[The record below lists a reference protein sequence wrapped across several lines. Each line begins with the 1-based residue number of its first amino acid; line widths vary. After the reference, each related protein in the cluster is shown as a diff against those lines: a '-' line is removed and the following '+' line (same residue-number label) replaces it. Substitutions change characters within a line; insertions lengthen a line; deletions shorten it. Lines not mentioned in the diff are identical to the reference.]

1 MQSPHPPG
9 QPRRGALASSALL
22 RSTRARSCLSCPLK
36 QEHAA
41 RPADLRPDDVVLG
54 EFLGDQELLVLGP
67 SEAGQRR
74 ILVVLPLDG
83 RDDWLGAAQDLGGFL
98 DRYIDHAGDKY
109 WERPDVEAE
118 PEAR

>member
-1 MQSPHPPG
+1 LSVLPAQA
-9 QPRRGALASSALL
+9 RAS
-22 RSTRARSCLSCPLK
+22 
-36 QEHAA
+36 A